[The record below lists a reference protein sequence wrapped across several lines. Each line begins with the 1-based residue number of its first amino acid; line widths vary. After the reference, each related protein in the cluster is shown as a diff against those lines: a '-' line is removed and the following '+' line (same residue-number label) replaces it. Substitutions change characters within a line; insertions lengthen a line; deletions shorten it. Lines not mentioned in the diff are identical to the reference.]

1 MITADLHDLGWRV
14 SKNTVAAVMA
24 EMGLAA
30 RPKKRKGTTRGEG
43 PVAGA
48 GLVKRNPGR

>member
-24 EMGLAA
+24 EAAALAA
-30 RPKKRKGTTRGEG
+30 RPKKKRKGTTR
-43 PVAGA
+43 
-48 GLVKRNPGR
+48 PGKGRWRAPEPG